1 MAKILRHVL
10 GLVKTV
16 VLGVSIEGDSIV
28 VRVRPHRRE
37 QLRCPVCGRRCECH
51 DHEPTRRW
59 RAMDL
64 ARSKCHLEYRPARVS
79 CPEHGTLVERVP
91 WARPRSRFT
100 RDFEDWVACLA
111 VRCCMSAVARIARVE
126 WHSVGGIC
134 KRVYDEVEAQR
145 GVARFDGLRRIGID
159 ETSYKRGHRYLTV
172 VVDHD
177 RGCLV
182 WAHEGYGRDVL
193 NLFLDELTREQRR
206 AIEVVTADGA
216 KWIKT
221 LVRRRCPNA
230 RWVMDPF
237 HVVEWANDALD
248 RVRREEWQA
257 AKAEARAVVPR
268 TGRRGRPRRNEV
280 APEVAEELRARA
292 ASIKNSRYALVKNP
306 EDLTESQRA
315 KLAEVRRAGGR
326 LFRAWDLKED
336 LRAVFRAGS
345 SAEAEAL
352 LDAWLRAAAYCRIK
366 PVVEV
371 EKKVRRRRADVIAA
385 VELGIGNGRVE
396 SINNEIKV
404 TVRMGYGFRNTDN
417 LIALLMLR
425 CSDEQPAL
433 PWEDRREEKRKRD
446 ERKRRDRER
455 ARMRRKKRAGKAKV
469 A

>member
-91 WARPRSRFT
+91 WARRRSRFT

-111 VRCCMSAVARIARVE
+111 VRCCMSAVARVARVE

-455 ARMRRKKRAGKAKV
+455 ARMRQKKRAGKAKV